1 MTFRVTLTQTKTEF
15 TPTDVGFFDPTDD
28 FKTFFQSWIDSGKMT
43 EIQNQISADGTQKI
57 SIVEFQSEVIH
68 NEFIAQPQNADY
80 VTYRNA
86 YNVENNIS
94 FNRIVEV
101 V

>member
-15 TPTDVGFFDPTDD
+15 TPADVGFFNPTDD
-28 FKTFFQSWIDSGKMT
+28 FKTFFQSWIDAGKMT
-43 EIQNQISADGTQKI
+43 EIQNQISADGTQKV
-57 SIVEFQSEVIH
+57 SIVEFPSEEIH
-68 NEFIAQPQNADY
+68 NEFIAQPQNDDY
-80 VTYRNA
+80 VLYRNA
-86 YNVENNIS
+86 YNVENKIS